1 MTDEQMIVGA
11 ALVLPGFAALTI
23 ALILNRLSAE
33 LSEFLRDC
41 PGSSASW
48 LRRGSS
54 PFAHQAAPAH

>member
-41 PGSSASW
+41 PG
-48 LRRGSS
+48 
-54 PFAHQAAPAH
+54 APHPG